1 MVAGLP
7 ASEAKGAG
15 ESEADGDG
23 ERMRGMTAASTSA
36 SGAATTSGRAAIA
49 RATAAYASA
58 GAGAPARAEGAPRPG
73 PAAEY
78 EYAPRQSAGRPAAA
92 SYPGGQGVRA
102 VAAAPSG
109 ATLHATGV
117 QTTTVLGAVARPA
130 HPVPAAAQAPG
141 RGGQPLR
148 SGPPYNASMHKSGR
162 GATDR
167 GATMHHGPVRDDETS
182 AIGALVRRAV
192 EGDEQATHDLLAHV
206 HPLALR
212 YCRTRLSR
220 LPGDARHFVDDLAQ
234 EVCLAVLCALPRY
247 RDQGRPFEAFVFAI
261 ASHKVADLQRSA
273 MRGPGSTAVPS
284 EDLPEKPDDSL
295 GPEERALLSSDA
307 EWARELLANLPAT
320 QRELVLLRVAVGL
333 TAEETGQVLGMSPGA
348 VRVAQHRALSRLR
361 ALAAQAHG
369 LPADDA
375 RGLSA

>member
-1 MVAGLP
+1 MDFLGERRELRRAASVSEAVALP
-7 ASEAKGAG
+7 AAPDAVRLAGA
-15 ESEADGDG
+15 EKL
-23 ERMRGMTAASTSA
+23 RGTRMTA
-36 SGAATTSGRAAIA
+36 
-49 RATAAYASA
+49 
-58 GAGAPARAEGAPRPG
+58 
-73 PAAEY
+73 
-78 EYAPRQSAGRPAAA
+78 
-92 SYPGGQGVRA
+92 VD
-102 VAAAPSG
+102 APS
-109 ATLHATGV
+109 H
-117 QTTTVLGAVARPA
+117 
-130 HPVPAAAQAPG
+130 
-141 RGGQPLR
+141 
-148 SGPPYNASMHKSGR
+148 NASVHNSGR
-162 GATDR
+162 GATDPR
-167 GATMHHGPVRDDETS
+167 GGGHDGPMREDETPAPAAGGS
-182 AIGALVRRAV
+182 IRALVRRAA

-295 GPEERALLSSDA
+295 GPEEHALLSSDA
-307 EWARELLANLPAT
+307 EWAKALLANLPAT

-333 TAEETGQVLGMSPGA
+333 TAEETGRMLGMSPGA

-361 ALAAQAHG
+361 ALAEEAEAMR
-369 LPADDA
+369 ADGA
-375 RGLSA
+375 RGLTA

>member
-1 MVAGLP
+1 MDFLGERRELRRAAS
-7 ASEAKGAG
+7 ASEAVAAG
-15 ESEADGDG
+15 SATANAVRVTGTEKF
-23 ERMRGMTAASTSA
+23 RGTEMTAAD
-36 SGAATTSGRAAIA
+36 
-49 RATAAYASA
+49 
-58 GAGAPARAEGAPRPG
+58 APP
-73 PAAEY
+73 
-78 EYAPRQSAGRPAAA
+78 
-92 SYPGGQGVRA
+92 
-102 VAAAPSG
+102 
-109 ATLHATGV
+109 H
-117 QTTTVLGAVARPA
+117 
-130 HPVPAAAQAPG
+130 
-141 RGGQPLR
+141 
-148 SGPPYNASMHKSGR
+148 NASVHNSGR
-162 GATDR
+162 GATDSE
-167 GATMHHGPVRDDETS
+167 GTGHHGPMRDDETPGS
-182 AIGALVRRAV
+182 AAAGGAGTIRALVRRAAQ
-192 EGDEQATHDLLAHV
+192 GDERATHDLLAHV

-295 GPEERALLSSDA
+295 GPEEHALLSSDA
-307 EWARELLANLPAT
+307 EWAKALLANLPAN

-333 TAEETGQVLGMSPGA
+333 TAEETGQMLGMSPGA

-361 ALAAQAHG
+361 ALAEQAEVMR
-369 LPADDA
+369 ADGA